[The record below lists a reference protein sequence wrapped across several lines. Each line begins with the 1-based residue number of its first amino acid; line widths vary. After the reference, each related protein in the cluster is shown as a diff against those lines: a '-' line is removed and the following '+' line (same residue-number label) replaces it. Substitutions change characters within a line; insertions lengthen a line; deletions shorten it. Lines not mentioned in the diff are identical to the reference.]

1 MISPFKYFE
10 NARLVFQAPTG
21 EVRQNSLGNRVVGME
36 PVEIRAMLNAVR
48 DSAQVSQY
56 IGDDETAEL
65 MQGYL
70 TFPLILPAAL
80 KTPTEGRARIEVA
93 RGRWE
98 EGDFELKTLTQS
110 SYKVKHKIDFLN
122 KIVGVF
128 RRG

>member
-1 MISPFKYFE
+1 MISPLKFFE
-10 NARLVFQAPTG
+10 NSYLSFQIPTG
-21 EVRQNSLGNRVVGME
+21 KTTFNNLGNRVVGME
-36 PVEIRAMLNAVR
+36 PLTLRAKLNPLR

-56 IGDDETAEL
+56 VGDDETAEL

-80 KTPTEGRARIEVA
+80 KTPAEGRARIEVA

-110 SYKVKHKIDFLN
+110 AYKVKCKIDYLN
-122 KIVGVF
+122 KIIGVF
-128 RRG
+128 RRS